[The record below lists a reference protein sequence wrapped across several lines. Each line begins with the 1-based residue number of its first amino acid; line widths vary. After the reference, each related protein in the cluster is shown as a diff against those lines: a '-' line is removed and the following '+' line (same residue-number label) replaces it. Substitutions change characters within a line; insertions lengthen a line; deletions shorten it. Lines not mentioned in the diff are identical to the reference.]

1 MDRGRGLDYGRGPM
15 VPSPPGGS
23 SRLVLI
29 DASSFIFRAYHA
41 IPPLT
46 NRKGVPTNA
55 TLGFTRQVL
64 KALKEL
70 NPTHVAL
77 AFDKESRA
85 ERQKI
90 DPNYKA
96 NRQAMPEDLAQ
107 QFPYIR
113 QVVEALN
120 LPVLEVAGWEAD
132 DVIGTLAR
140 RATAEGFCVL
150 VVTGDKDFVQIVDK
164 DVHLYDPQNERYT
177 DPDEVKERLGIEP
190 KQMRDYLALIGDAVD
205 NVPKVPGIG
214 PKSAVELLTQF
225 GSVDAMLERL
235 SEVKKPKMR
244 EAIAAHRESLLRARD
259 LVTFR
264 TDLQLDV
271 SIEDLKRQP
280 PHDEQLRQLFTD
292 LEFSALLRELPAKA
306 ATGGEAT
313 GESTGAAPR
322 TAAKLPAQTE
332 IVTTKEALQ
341 ALAAAVREAGAVTLV
356 PAYEGLPFAGLLVGL
371 GVALKDGTTRY
382 VPLAHEGLGVEQVRP
397 ADFKAALQGV
407 LEDAAVKKGGHDL
420 KALWL
425 LLNREGIRLRGGEDD
440 VELLSYLL
448 DASRRDH
455 SVEFLARERLQ
466 VDLPELPTT
475 SGRKARALKEHA
487 PQEVALAYAVR
498 AEAARQLAPGLWEE
512 LEPLGLTKLAREL
525 ELPLVPLLARMESRG
540 VKVDVKVLRQ
550 ISDKVGADC
559 EAKVK
564 EIHTLA
570 GTEFNVGS
578 NPQLA
583 EVLYKKLELPVLKRG
598 KTGPSTD
605 QEVLEKL
612 AEVHPLP
619 RAIIEYRSL
628 SKLKSTYL
636 DTLPELARNGRIH
649 TTFHQAATA
658 TGRLSSSD
666 PNLQNIPIRT
676 ELGMEIRRAFIA
688 DEGKQLVSAD
698 YSQIELR
705 LLAHIAEDPVL
716 IDAFARDEDIHSRT
730 AAEIFGV
737 AQDQVTRDQRRVAKT
752 VNFGIA
758 YGLSSYGLSTRLNIP
773 DEEARDIIER
783 YFTRYAGIKRYLE
796 ETVRVARERGY
807 VETLFGRRRP
817 MADLRAKNRQ
827 VVQAAERAAINMPIQ
842 GTAADLI
849 KKAMLAVDAE
859 LEKQGLQTQMLLQ
872 VHDELLFEAPE
883 DEVERV
889 KELARRCM
897 NAVMQLKVPLKVE
910 VGAGKTWADAH

>member
-1 MDRGRGLDYGRGPM
+1 M
-15 VPSPPGGS
+15 VPSPPS
-23 SRLVLI
+23 DAPRLVLI

-46 NRKGVPTNA
+46 TRQGVPTNA

-70 NPTHVAL
+70 APSHVAL

-96 NRQAMPEDLAQ
+96 HRKETPEDLVQ

-113 QVVEALN
+113 KVVEGLAL
-120 LPVLEVAGWEAD
+120 PILEVAGWEAD

-140 RATAEGFCVL
+140 RATAEGFSVL
-150 VVTGDKDFVQIVDK
+150 VVTGDKDFVQIVDEK
-164 DVHLYDPQNERYT
+164 VHLYDPANERYT
-177 DPDEVKERLGIEP
+177 TPAEVKERLGIEP
-190 KQMRDYLALIGDAVD
+190 AQMRDYLALIGDAVD

-225 GSVDAMLERL
+225 GGVDALLERL
-235 SEVKKPKMR
+235 PEVKKPKMR
-244 EAIAAHRESLLRARD
+244 AALEEHRESLLRARD

-264 TDLQLDV
+264 TDLPLDV
-271 SIEDLKRQP
+271 SIASLQRQP
-280 PHDEQLRQLFTD
+280 LHEAPLRQLFTE
-292 LEFSALLRELPAKA
+292 LEFSALLKELPAREPTKL
-306 ATGGEAT
+306 
-313 GESTGAAPR
+313 
-322 TAAKLPAQTE
+322 TAETE
-332 IVTTKEALQ
+332 IVTTREALES
-341 ALAAAVREAGAVTLV
+341 LATRVREAGRVTLL
-356 PAYEGLPFAGLLVGL
+356 PAYEGQPVAASLVGL
-371 GVALKDGTTRY
+371 GVALGDGTTRY
-382 VPLAHEGLGVEQVRP
+382 VPLRHEGLGVEQVRL
-397 ADFKAALQGV
+397 ADFKRVLQGV
-407 LEDAAVKKGGHDL
+407 LEDAHVKKGGHDL

-425 LLNREGIRLRGGEDD
+425 LLSREGIELRGGEDD

-455 SVEFLARERLQ
+455 SLDFLARERLQ
-466 VDLPELPTT
+466 VDLPALPSTG
-475 SGRKARALKEHA
+475 GRKPRPLKEFSPA
-487 PQEVALAYAVR
+487 EVAVAYAVR
-498 AEAARQLAPGLWEE
+498 ADVARRIAPGLWEE
-512 LEPLGLTKLAREL
+512 LEPLGLAKLAREL

-540 VKVDVKVLRQ
+540 VKVDVKALRR
-550 ISDKVGADC
+550 ISEQVGADC

-564 EIHTLA
+564 EIHQLA

-612 AEVHPLP
+612 AEQHALP

-636 DTLPELARNGRIH
+636 DTLPDLVTKDGRLH

-688 DEGKQLVSAD
+688 EEGHQLVSAD

-705 LLAHIAEDPVL
+705 LLAHIAGDEVL
-716 IDAFARDEDIHSRT
+716 LDAFARDEDIHSRT

-737 AQDQVTRDQRRVAKT
+737 TQEQVTRDQRRVAKM

-758 YGLSSYGLSTRLNIP
+758 YGLSPYGLSTRLNIP
-773 DEEARDIIER
+773 EEEARDIIER
-783 YFTRYAGIKRYLE
+783 YFTRYAGIKRYLD
-796 ETVRVARERGY
+796 ETVKVAREKGY

-817 MADLRAKNRQ
+817 MGDLSAKNRQ
-827 VVQAAERAAINMPIQ
+827 VVQGAERAAINMPIQ
-842 GTAADLI
+842 GTAADLM
-849 KKAMLAVDAE
+849 KKAMLDVDEE
-859 LEKQGLQTQMLLQ
+859 LRRRGLRTRMLLQ
-872 VHDELLFEAPE
+872 VHDELLFEAPD
-883 DEVERV
+883 DEVEAV
-889 KELARRCM
+889 KELSRRCM
-897 NAVMQLKVPLKVE
+897 SAVMSLKIPLKVE
-910 VGAGKTWADAH
+910 VGAGNTWADAH

>member
-1 MDRGRGLDYGRGPM
+1 M
-15 VPSPPGGS
+15 VPSPS
-23 SRLVLI
+23 SGAPRLVLI

-46 NRKGVPTNA
+46 TRQGVPTNA

-96 NRQAMPEDLAQ
+96 NRKETPEDLAQ

-113 QVVEALN
+113 KVVEGLN

-132 DVIGTLAR
+132 DVIGTLSK
-140 RATAEGFCVL
+140 RAKAEGFCVL
-150 VVTGDKDFVQIVDK
+150 VVTGDKDFVQIVDE

-177 DPDEVKERLGIEP
+177 TPAEVKERLGIEP

-214 PKSAVELLTQF
+214 PKTAVELLNQF
-225 GSVDAMLERL
+225 GGVDTLLERL

-244 EAIAAHRESLLRARD
+244 EAIGAHRESLLRARD

-264 TDLQLDV
+264 TDLELGV

-280 PHDEQLRQLFTD
+280 PHEEQLRQLFTE
-292 LEFSALLRELPAKA
+292 LEFSALLRELPAKEP
-306 ATGGEAT
+306 TRET
-313 GESTGAAPR
+313 
-322 TAAKLPAQTE
+322 AKLTTE
-332 IVTTKEALQ
+332 TELVTTKESLQ
-341 ALAAAVREAGAVTLV
+341 ALATAVREAGEVTLI
-356 PAYEGLPFAGLLVGL
+356 PAYEGLPFAAALVGL
-371 GVALKDGTTRY
+371 GVALKDGSTRY

-397 ADFKAALQGV
+397 ADFKKALQGV
-407 LEDAAVKKGGHDL
+407 LEDAKVKKGGHDL

-425 LLNREGIRLRGGEDD
+425 LLNREGIQLRGGEDD

-455 SVEFLARERLQ
+455 SLEFLARERLQ

-475 SGRKARALKEHA
+475 TGRKARPLKDLS
-487 PQEVALAYAVR
+487 PQEISVAYAAR
-498 AEAARQLAPGLWEE
+498 ADVARRLAPGLWRE

-525 ELPLVPLLARMESRG
+525 ELPLVPLLACMESRG
-540 VKVDVKVLRQ
+540 VKVDVKVLRE
-550 ISDKVGADC
+550 ISEKVGADC

-564 EIHTLA
+564 EIHQLA

-636 DTLPELARNGRIH
+636 DTLPELVAKDGRLH

-688 DEGKQLVSAD
+688 EEGHQLVSAD

-737 AQDQVTRDQRRVAKT
+737 AQEQVTRDQRRVAKT

-773 DEEARDIIER
+773 EEEARDIIER
-783 YFTRYAGIKRYLE
+783 YFTRYAGIKRYLD
-796 ETVRVARERGY
+796 ETVRVAKEKGY

-817 MADLRAKNRQ
+817 MGDLNAKNRQ

-859 LEKQGLQTQMLLQ
+859 LEKQGLRTRMLLQ

-883 DEVERV
+883 AEVEAV
-889 KELARRCM
+889 KELSRRCM

>member
-1 MDRGRGLDYGRGPM
+1 M
-15 VPSPPGGS
+15 VPSPS
-23 SRLVLI
+23 SGAPRLVLI

-46 NRKGVPTNA
+46 NRQGVPTNA

-70 NPTHVAL
+70 APTHVAL

-96 NRQAMPEDLAQ
+96 NRKETPEDLSP

-113 QVVEALN
+113 KVVEALN
-120 LPVLEVAGWEAD
+120 LPVLEMAGWEAD
-132 DVIGTLAR
+132 DVIGTLSK
-140 RATAEGFCVL
+140 RAKAEGFCVL
-150 VVTGDKDFVQIVDK
+150 VVTGDKDFVQIVDD

-177 DPDEVKERLGIEP
+177 TPAEVKERLGIEP
-190 KQMRDYLALIGDAVD
+190 AQMRDYLSLIGDAVD

-214 PKSAVELLTQF
+214 PKSAVELLHQF
-225 GSVDAMLERL
+225 GGVDALLERL
-235 SEVKKPKMR
+235 DEVKKPKMR
-244 EAIAAHRESLLRARD
+244 EALAAHRESLLRARD

-264 TDLQLDV
+264 TDLELGV
-271 SIEDLKRQP
+271 SIPELARRA
-280 PHDEQLRQLFTD
+280 PHDEQLRQLFTE
-292 LEFSALLRELPAKA
+292 LEFSALLRELPPKS
-306 ATGGEAT
+306 ATEGAPTEEA
-313 GESTGAAPR
+313 PK

-332 IVTTKEALQ
+332 IVTTKEVLQ
-341 ALAAAVREAGAVTLV
+341 AMAAAVREAGSVTLV
-356 PAYEGLPFAGLLVGL
+356 PAYEGLPFAGSLVGL
-371 GVALKDGTTRY
+371 GVALADGTTRY
-382 VPLAHEGLGVEQVRP
+382 VPLAHEGLGVQQVRP

-407 LEDAAVKKGGHDL
+407 LEDVAVKKGGHDL

-425 LLNREGIRLRGGEDD
+425 LLNREGIRLRGGENDI
-440 VELLSYLL
+440 ELLSYLL

-455 SVEFLARERLQ
+455 SLEFLSRERLQ

-475 SGRKARALKEHA
+475 SGRKARALKDHTPE
-487 PQEVALAYAVR
+487 EVALAYAVR
-498 AEAARQLAPGLWEE
+498 ADAARQLAPGLWAE
-512 LEPLGLTKLAREL
+512 LEPLGLAKLAREL
-525 ELPLVPLLARMESRG
+525 ELPLVPLLALMESLG
-540 VKVDVKVLRQ
+540 VKVDVKVLRE
-550 ISDKVGADC
+550 ISEKVGADC

-564 EIHTLA
+564 EIHQLA

-636 DTLPELARNGRIH
+636 DTLPELLARDGRIH
-649 TTFHQAATA
+649 TTFHQATAA

-688 DEGKQLVSAD
+688 EEGHLLVSAD
-698 YSQIELR
+698 YSQVELR

-737 AQDQVTRDQRRVAKT
+737 PQDQVTRDQRRVAKT

-758 YGLSSYGLSTRLNIP
+758 YGLSPYGLSTRLNIP
-773 DEEARDIIER
+773 EEEARDIIER
-783 YFTRYAGIKRYLE
+783 YFTRYAGIKRYLD
-796 ETVRVARERGY
+796 ETVRVAKEKGY

-817 MADLRAKNRQ
+817 MGDLRAKNRQ

-849 KKAMLAVDAE
+849 KKAMLAVDEE
-859 LEKQGLQTQMLLQ
+859 LEKQGLRTRMLLQ

-883 DEVERV
+883 SEVDAV
-889 KELARRCM
+889 KELSRECM
-897 NAVMQLKVPLKVE
+897 SSVMQLKVPLKVE
-910 VGAGKTWADAH
+910 VGAGKNWADAH

>member
-1 MDRGRGLDYGRGPM
+1 
-15 VPSPPGGS
+15 
-23 SRLVLI
+23 
-29 DASSFIFRAYHA
+29 
-41 IPPLT
+41 
-46 NRKGVPTNA
+46 
-55 TLGFTRQVL
+55 
-64 KALKEL
+64 
-70 NPTHVAL
+70 
-77 AFDKESRA
+77 
-85 ERQKI
+85 
-90 DPNYKA
+90 
-96 NRQAMPEDLAQ
+96 
-107 QFPYIR
+107 
-113 QVVEALN
+113 
-120 LPVLEVAGWEAD
+120 
-132 DVIGTLAR
+132 
-140 RATAEGFCVL
+140 FCVL
-150 VVTGDKDFVQIVDK
+150 VVTGDKDFVQIVDE
-164 DVHLYDPQNERYT
+164 DVHLYDPQSDRYT
-177 DPDEVKERLGIEP
+177 DPAEVKERLGIEP
-190 KQMRDYLALIGDAVD
+190 VQMRDYLSLIGDAVD

-214 PKSAVELLTQF
+214 PKTAVELLHQF
-225 GSVDAMLERL
+225 GSVDALLERL
-235 SEVKKPKMR
+235 PEVKKPKMR
-244 EAIAAHRESLLRARD
+244 EALSAHRESLLRARD

-264 TDLQLDV
+264 TDLKLDV
-271 SIEDLKRQP
+271 SIEGLKRRPQ
-280 PHDEQLRQLFTD
+280 HDEQLRQLFTE
-292 LEFSALLRELPAKA
+292 LEFSALLKELPAKEPTKLAIA
-306 ATGGEAT
+306 AE
-313 GESTGAAPR
+313 
-322 TAAKLPAQTE
+322 L
-332 IVTTKEALQ
+332 VTTKSALQ
-341 ALAAAVREAGAVTLV
+341 TLATVVRESGEVTLI
-356 PAYEGLPFAGLLVGL
+356 PAYEGLPFAARLVGL
-371 GVALKDGTTRY
+371 GVALKDGSTHY

-397 ADFKAALQGV
+397 AEFKEALQGV

-425 LLNREGIRLRGGEDD
+425 LLESEGIRLRGGEDD

-455 SVEFLARERLQ
+455 GLEFLSRERLQ

-475 SGRKARALKEHA
+475 SGRKARALKELS
-487 PQEVALAYAVR
+487 PQEVSAAYAGR
-498 AEAARQLAPGLWEE
+498 ADAARRLAPGLWQE
-512 LEPLGLTKLAREL
+512 LEPLGLAKLAREL

-540 VKVDVKVLRQ
+540 VKVDVKVLRE
-550 ISDKVGADC
+550 ISEKVGADC

-564 EIHTLA
+564 EIHGLA

-636 DTLPELARNGRIH
+636 DTLPELVARDGRIH

-688 DEGKQLVSAD
+688 EEGHQLVSAD

-737 AQDQVTRDQRRVAKT
+737 PQDQVTRDQRRVAKT

-758 YGLSSYGLSTRLNIP
+758 YGLSPYGLSTRLNIP
-773 DEEARDIIER
+773 EAEARDIIER
-783 YFTRYAGIKRYLE
+783 YFTRYAGIKRYLD
-796 ETVRVARERGY
+796 ETVKVAKEKGY

-817 MADLRAKNRQ
+817 MGDLSAKNRQ

-859 LEKQGLQTQMLLQ
+859 LEKQGLRARMLLQ

-883 DEVERV
+883 SEVEAV
-889 KELARRCM
+889 KELSRRCM
-897 NAVMQLKVPLKVE
+897 SAVMQLKVPLKVE

>member
-1 MDRGRGLDYGRGPM
+1 M
-15 VPSPPGGS
+15 VPSPPPGV

-46 NRKGVPTNA
+46 TRQGVPTNA

-70 NPTHVAL
+70 EPSHVAL

-96 NRQAMPEDLAQ
+96 HRKAMPEDLGQ

-113 QVVEALN
+113 QVAEGLG
-120 LPVLEVAGWEAD
+120 LPILEVAGWEAD

-140 RATAEGFCVL
+140 RATAEGFHVL
-150 VVTGDKDFVQIVDK
+150 VVTGDKDFVQIVD
-164 DVHLYDPQNERYT
+164 DRVHLYDPQNERYT
-177 DPDEVKERLGIEP
+177 TPAEVKERLGIEP
-190 KQMRDYLALIGDAVD
+190 AQMRDYLALIGDAVD

-225 GSVDAMLERL
+225 GGVDALLSRL

-244 EAIAAHRESLLRARD
+244 AALEEHRDSLLRARD

-264 TDLQLDV
+264 TDLTLDV
-271 SIEDLKRQP
+271 TLEALQRQP
-280 PHDEQLRQLFTD
+280 LHEAPLRQLFTE
-292 LEFSALLRELPAKA
+292 LEFTALLRELPTQAPTRL
-306 ATGGEAT
+306 ATET
-313 GESTGAAPR
+313 P
-322 TAAKLPAQTE
+322 L
-332 IVTTKEALQ
+332 VTTAEALE
-341 ALAAAVREAGAVTLV
+341 ALAGRVREAGRVTLI
-356 PAYEGLPFAGLLVGL
+356 PAYEGLPLDASLVGL
-371 GVALKDGTTRY
+371 GVSLADGASLY
-382 VPLAHEGLGVEQVRP
+382 VPLRHEGLGVEQVRP
-397 ADFKAALQGV
+397 ADFKRALQGV

-420 KALWL
+420 KALAL
-425 LLNREGIRLRGGEDD
+425 LLAREGMALKGGEDD

-455 SVEFLARERLQ
+455 SLETLARERLH
-466 VDLPELPTT
+466 VELPPPPTT
-475 SGRKARALKEHA
+475 GGRKARPLKEYA
-487 PQEVALAYAVR
+487 PGEVAAAFGGR
-498 AEAARQLAPGLWEE
+498 ADVARQLAPGLWEE
-512 LEPLGLTKLAREL
+512 LGPLGLDKLAHEL
-525 ELPLVPLLARMESRG
+525 ELPLVPLLASMESRG
-540 VKVDVKVLRQ
+540 VKVDVKTLRR
-550 ISDKVGADC
+550 ISEQVGADC
-559 EAKVK
+559 DAKVK
-564 EIHTLA
+564 QIHELA

-612 AEVHPLP
+612 AEQHALP

-636 DTLPELARNGRIH
+636 DTLPELVGPDGRLH

-676 ELGMEIRRAFIA
+676 ELGLEIRRAFIA
-688 DEGKQLVSAD
+688 EEGHQLVSAD

-705 LLAHIAEDPVL
+705 LLAHIAGDEVL
-716 IDAFARDEDIHSRT
+716 LDAFAQDEDIHSRT

-737 AQDQVTRDQRRVAKT
+737 PQAEVTRDQRRVAKM

-758 YGLSSYGLSTRLNIP
+758 YGLSPYGLSTRLNIP
-773 DEEARDIIER
+773 EEDARDIIER
-783 YFTRYAGIKRYLE
+783 YFTRYAGIKRYLD
-796 ETVRVARERGY
+796 ETVKVARERGY

-817 MADLRAKNRQ
+817 MGDLNAKNRQ

-842 GTAADLI
+842 GTAADLM
-849 KKAMLAVDAE
+849 KKAMLDVEAE
-859 LEKQGLQTQMLLQ
+859 LRRQGLQTRMLLQ
-872 VHDELLFEAPE
+872 VHDELLFEAP
-883 DEVERV
+883 DAEVERV
-889 KELARRCM
+889 KELSRRCM
-897 NAVMQLKVPLKVE
+897 GAVMTLKIPLKVE